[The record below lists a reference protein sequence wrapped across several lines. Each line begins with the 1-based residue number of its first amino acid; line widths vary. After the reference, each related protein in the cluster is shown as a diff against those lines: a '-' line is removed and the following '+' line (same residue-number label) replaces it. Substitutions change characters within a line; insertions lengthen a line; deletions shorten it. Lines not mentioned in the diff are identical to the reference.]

1 MAGGDRVEPIDGLL
15 LEYEIHGGELS
26 KRLELH
32 DRVLAIIHGL
42 AVVLGGLV
50 VAFISSDGVD
60 AAPQWTAGPG
70 AMLVAVFLVVA
81 LAVAL
86 QLGTSLTSSSY
97 VFMVL
102 RRRMAEIEDELNHRY
117 GTENLFGSVGN
128 FVCGA

>member
-60 AAPQWTAGPG
+60 AAPQPRWTGQIRPLIDTAKP
-70 AMLVAVFLVVA
+70 AI
-81 LAVAL
+81 
-86 QLGTSLTSSSY
+86 SW
-97 VFMVL
+97 
-102 RRRMAEIEDELNHRY
+102 R
-117 GTENLFGSVGN
+117 
-128 FVCGA
+128 